1 MSNMPRKRL
10 QVTMR
15 EDLVEWID
23 EKVEKL
29 TFASRSHALEYAV
42 AQLKDSEKQKRC
54 KEPRVPSARGDD
66 TVRDL
71 YQDDMLGGEAWKETE
86 KHENACMQKK

>member
-1 MSNMPRKRL
+1 
-10 QVTMR
+10 MR

-42 AQLKDSEKQKRC
+42 AQLKQGEKRKKPEEAQISSSR
-54 KEPRVPSARGDD
+54 ADD
-66 TVRDL
+66 TVEDL
-71 YQDDMLGGEAWKETE
+71 YQDDMLGGKAWKETKKDE
-86 KHENACMQKK
+86 KK

>member
-1 MSNMPRKRL
+1 MGDMPKKRL

-42 AQLKDSEKQKRC
+42 AQLKKGEKRKKPKGAQI
-54 KEPRVPSARGDD
+54 PSARADD
-66 TVRDL
+66 TVEDL
-71 YQDDMLGGEAWKETE
+71 DQNGMLSSQGWR
-86 KHENACMQKK
+86 